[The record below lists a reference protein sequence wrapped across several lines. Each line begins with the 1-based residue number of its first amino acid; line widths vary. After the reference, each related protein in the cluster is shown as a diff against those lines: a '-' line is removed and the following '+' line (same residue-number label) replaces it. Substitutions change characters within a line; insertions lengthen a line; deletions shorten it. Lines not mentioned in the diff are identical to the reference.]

1 MDPKSKNTEPV
12 SYSGAG
18 GWRDLTQGK
27 TNKITTGTT
36 FLRWLRDYSKRIIML
51 LLCLGLGWYVN
62 SKLSDTDTDPEIASA
77 NQFRASYLSKVLFK
91 TSGVLD
97 EQWLSNAIPIR
108 QKKQLMAVDIFKLK
122 MDLESYDQV
131 SRAEVTRVFP
141 ESLKIDLIEETPLL
155 KIKLAQSNGDPII
168 NLVSLNGLFYE
179 GVGYSS
185 EFIAKLPYLIPYR
198 RSDKSYDPVVGIGRL
213 ALLMESLAEAQIDQK
228 LQIKIVSLEN
238 FPGEIGMPGQIIEI
252 KTRSIPRILFGGFT
266 DFDQQIKRLQYILS
280 YLNGQGNPEV
290 ERIDLSLIGSAAVQ
304 FKEGRIGSF

>member
-1 MDPKSKNTEPV
+1 MDQKSKNTKLV
-12 SYSGAG
+12 SYSGAR

-36 FLRWLRDYSKRIIML
+36 FLRWLRDYSKGIVIL
-51 LLCLGLGWYVN
+51 FLCLGLGWYVN
-62 SKLSDTDTDPEIASA
+62 AKLSDTDTEIALA
-77 NQFRASYLSKVLFK
+77 NESRASYLSKVLFK

-97 EQWLSNAIPIR
+97 EQWLSNAISIR

-122 MDLESYDQV
+122 MDLENYDQV
-131 SRAEVTRVFP
+131 LRAEVTRVFP
-141 ESLKIDLIEETPLL
+141 ESLKINLIEETPLL

-168 NLVSLNGLFYE
+168 NLVSRNGLFYE

-185 EFIAKLPYLIPYR
+185 EFIAELPYLIPYR

-213 ALLMESLAEAQIDQK
+213 ALLMESLAAAQIDQK

-252 KTRSIPRILFGGFT
+252 RTRSIPRILFGGFT

-304 FKEGRIGSF
+304 FKEGRIDSF

>member
-1 MDPKSKNTEPV
+1 MDPKPKKTEPV

-36 FLRWLRDYSKRIIML
+36 FLRWLRDYSKGIIML
-51 LLCLGLGWYVN
+51 LLCLGLGFYVN

-77 NQFRASYLSKVLFK
+77 NESRASYLSKVLFK

-97 EQWLSNAIPIR
+97 EQWLSNAISIR

-122 MDLESYDQV
+122 MDLENYDQV
-131 SRAEVTRVFP
+131 LKAEVTRVFP

-155 KIKLAQSNGDPII
+155 KIKLAQSKGDPII
-168 NLVSLNGLFYE
+168 NLVSLNGIFYE
-179 GVGYSS
+179 GFGYSS
-185 EFIAKLPYLIPYR
+185 EFISELPYLIPYR
-198 RSDKSYDPVVGIGRL
+198 RSGKSYDPVVGIERL
-213 ALLMESLAEAQIDQK
+213 ALLMESLAEAQIDRK
-228 LQIKIVSLEN
+228 LQIKVVSLEN

-252 KTRSIPRILFGGFT
+252 RTRSIPRILFGGFT